1 MREIVLLD
9 LEYRHVDV
17 FTRRALRGNGLVVVL
32 DAAGLPAAVMQD
44 VTREVRQF
52 ETAFL
57 TSVDLTGRSARLRI
71 FTEDEELDFAGHP
84 VLGAAAVLHTLLP
97 ASDAEQTWALA
108 VAQRTVAARTRG
120 AAGWVDAAMDQGVPQ
135 FGPPVAGELA
145 RAYRDALNL
154 APGQLHPALPMQ
166 VVSTGL
172 PYLIVPVQDG
182 LERARISHPQF
193 EELLAASGA
202 KFAYVLDPDRPEGR
216 TWDNAGRIEDVATGS
231 AAGPAAGYLMH
242 HGVRP
247 RGEPLLIHQ
256 GRFTGRPSTIEVRP
270 DPGGRLWVGGPVAPV
285 ASGRFHARLT

>member
-1 MREIVLLD
+1 MRDIVLLD

-17 FTRRALRGNGLVVVL
+17 FSRRALRGNGLVVVL
-32 DAAGLPAAVMQD
+32 NAAGLPATVMQD

-52 ETAFL
+52 ETAFV
-57 TSVDLTGRSARLRI
+57 TEVDLAGGSARLRI

-97 ASDAEQTWALA
+97 ASGAEQTWALA

-120 AAGWVDAAMDQGVPQ
+120 AAGWIDATMDQGVPQ
-135 FGPPVAGELA
+135 VGPALAGEPVLA
-145 RAYRDALNL
+145 YGDALGL
-154 APGQLHPALPMQ
+154 APGQLHPALPVQ

-182 LERARISHPQF
+182 LERARISHPRF

-202 KFAYVLDPDRPEGR
+202 KFVYVLDPDRPEGR

-231 AAGPAAGYLMH
+231 AAGPAAGYL
-242 HGVRP
+242 
-247 RGEPLLIHQ
+247 IHY
-256 GRFTGRPSTIEVRP
+256 GCGLP
-270 DPGGRLWVGGPVAPV
+270 
-285 ASGRFHARLT
+285 ASPC